1 MLLSSF
7 ASSVLFLRESTD
19 PKDRIYFA
27 SGSVKASGSI
37 LKRLFFSFSNLLFN
51 EVGLRLGKIHH
62 LPGFLCAVNK
72 CRL

>member
-27 SGSVKASGSI
+27 SGSVRASGSI
-37 LKRLFFSFSNLLFN
+37 QKRLFFSFSNLLFDAA
-51 EVGLRLGKIHH
+51 GL
-62 LPGFLCAVNK
+62 
-72 CRL
+72 